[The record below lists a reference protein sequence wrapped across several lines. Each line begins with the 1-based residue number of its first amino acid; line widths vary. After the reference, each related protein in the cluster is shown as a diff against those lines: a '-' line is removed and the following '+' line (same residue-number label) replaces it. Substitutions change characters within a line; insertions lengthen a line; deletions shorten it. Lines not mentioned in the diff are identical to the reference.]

1 LKDLYWRPQFETLWN
16 YSLPVGGR
24 TALWSGWKAFT
35 MLVISGQVIGYA
47 GQQKAG
53 GDVLGVAPAIDATQ
67 HGEYLALMRRR
78 D

>member
-1 LKDLYWRPQFETLWN
+1 
-16 YSLPVGGR
+16 
-24 TALWSGWKAFT
+24 